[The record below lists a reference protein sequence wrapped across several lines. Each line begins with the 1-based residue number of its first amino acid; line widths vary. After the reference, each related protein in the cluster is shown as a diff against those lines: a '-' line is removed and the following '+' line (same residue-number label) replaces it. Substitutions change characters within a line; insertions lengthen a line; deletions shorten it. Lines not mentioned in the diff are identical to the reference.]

1 MHRMQHREDT
11 PIETPLAGYR
21 AIMREVA
28 VLRAEVERL
37 RRRVTWLTV
46 ALCITILVLWAR
58 AH

>member
-1 MHRMQHREDT
+1 MHCMYDREDT
-11 PIETPLAGYR
+11 PIETLAGYR

-28 VLRAEVERL
+28 TLRAEVERL

>member
-1 MHRMQHREDT
+1 MHDREDT
-11 PIETPLAGYR
+11 PIETPLGGYR